1 MRRSRTMLFLGA
13 AVVGVATGWVLAGR
27 HIRKHRTALF
37 SPRPLQRLSALAAL
51 AAEPSIANVRLLR
64 DYLAWESRPLLRRRA
79 GALLRRM
86 EATLVDPQPVG
97 NR

>member
-1 MRRSRTMLFLGA
+1 MRRSRGMLFFGA

-64 DYLAWESRPLLRRRA
+64 DYLAWEPRSLLRRRA
-79 GALLRRM
+79 QALLTRM
-86 EATLVDPQPVG
+86 EDALHDLQPVEV
-97 NR
+97 

>member
-13 AVVGVATGWVLAGR
+13 AVVGVAAGWMLAGR

-64 DYLAWESRPLLRRRA
+64 DYLAWEPRALLRRRA
-79 GALLRRM
+79 KALLVRM
-86 EATLVDPQPVG
+86 ESALHDPQPVG
-97 NR
+97 A

>member
-1 MRRSRTMLFLGA
+1 MRRSRGMLFFGA
-13 AVVGVATGWVLAGR
+13 AVVGAATGWVLAGR

-64 DYLAWESRPLLRRRA
+64 DYLAWEPRSLLRRRA
-79 GALLRRM
+79 QALLTRM
-86 EATLVDPQPVG
+86 EDALHDLQPVEV
-97 NR
+97 

>member
-1 MRRSRTMLFLGA
+1 MRRSRVMLFLGA
-13 AVVGVATGWVLAGR
+13 AAVGVAAGWMIAGR

-64 DYLAWESRPLLRRRA
+64 DYLAWEPRALLRRRA
-79 GALLRRM
+79 KALLTRM
-86 EATLVDPQPVG
+86 ETALHDPQPVEV
-97 NR
+97 

>member
-1 MRRSRTMLFLGA
+1 MRRSRGMLFFGA

-64 DYLAWESRPLLRRRA
+64 DTWLGSPAPSSVAAPRRC
-79 GALLRRM
+79 
-86 EATLVDPQPVG
+86 
-97 NR
+97 

>member
-13 AVVGVATGWVLAGR
+13 AAVGAAAGWMLAGR

-37 SPRPLQRLSALAAL
+37 SPRPLQRLSALAGM
-51 AAEPSIANVRLLR
+51 AAEPSVANVRLLQ

-79 GALLRRM
+79 IALLRRM
-86 EATLVDPQPVG
+86 EATLIDPRPVG
-97 NR
+97 V

>member
-1 MRRSRTMLFLGA
+1 MRRSRVMLFLGA
-13 AVVGVATGWVLAGR
+13 ATVGVAAGWMLAGR

-64 DYLAWESRPLLRRRA
+64 DYLAWEPRSLLRRRA
-79 GALLRRM
+79 KALLARM
-86 EATLVDPQPVG
+86 ESALHDPQPMEV
-97 NR
+97 

>member
-1 MRRSRTMLFLGA
+1 MRRPRTMLFLGA

-37 SPRPLQRLSALAAL
+37 SPQALRRLSALAGL

-79 GALLRRM
+79 AALLRRM
-86 EATLVDPQPVG
+86 ESTLTDPQPVG
-97 NR
+97 V